1 MNKRDS
7 LDDSYDGQP
16 AEPYEIDIAKIISES
31 NLDLPAKEI

>member
-16 AEPYEIDIAKIISES
+16 AEPYEIDIEKIISES
-31 NLDLPAKEI
+31 NLDRPAKEL